1 MERQA
6 QDADLGSAATSW
18 WRLRV
23 ALLAFKAAFLCLFVA
38 VTNAGFSLAVAEYW
52 RSGNFSG
59 LAVLAAVWVLAGAG
73 LAAVILERRVV
84 PRIAW
89 GFLIAASGAFAW
101 GYYAVSQR
109 PLDVFGILL
118 MWDARNFSGNAAA
131 NHAAQVKLAII
142 FGFATW
148 FVLALPSLHPARRNL
163 VRFTALVPLLPIMAI
178 AWMVSAGEGRAPA
191 GFPTQFTQ
199 GTMALQVTYKNLFKP
214 LATRLEPS
222 WNPDASKGYRSVVV
236 LVDES
241 IRPDYLDPRNLTGV
255 TPHFAEAARR
265 MVDFGAAASASV
277 CSSYS
282 NAILRFTAARGDA
295 GQAINRNPLLFSFA
309 KRAGY
314 RTVYI
319 DAQAHALKNSDLLQN
334 FMSKAEL
341 KHIDNFYPLTGVG
354 PEEAD
359 HRLAEIVIREL
370 AAGDRVFIY
379 ANKQG
384 AHFPYDINYPA
395 AEAVHH
401 PTVSELGEKTYE
413 ANIASYRNAIVWN
426 VDLFF
431 ATLFERADLNG
442 GYMVYTSDHGQSL
455 DPTGLAHCAA
465 SKASPRMGLVPLY
478 VYADDP
484 NAMRQLSDGAK
495 LSQGRAS
502 HFQIVPSLLM
512 AMGYAEKD
520 VMARYTE
527 SLTAGTR
534 HSPAFTMGDIFGL
547 FTPRTSWMGIDLN
560 KNYVE
565 APLGPPPDGATAS
578 LSRARR

>member
-1 MERQA
+1 MDFGA
-6 QDADLGSAATSW
+6 AATGW
-18 WRLRV
+18 LRLRA
-23 ALLAFKAAFLCLFVA
+23 ALLAFKAVFLSLFVV
-38 VTNAGFSLAVAEYW
+38 VTNAGFSLAVAELW
-52 RSGNFSG
+52 RSGSFSG
-59 LAVLAAVWVLAGAG
+59 MALFAGVWTLALAG
-73 LAAVILERRVV
+73 LVAVVLERRVV
-84 PRIAW
+84 PRIVW

-101 GYYAVSQR
+101 GYFAVSQR

-131 NHAAQVKLAII
+131 NHAAQVRLAII

-148 FVLALPSLHPARRNL
+148 FVLALPSLQPARRGL
-163 VRFTALVPLLPIMAI
+163 LRFTALVPVLPIAAI
-178 AWMVSAGEGRAPA
+178 AFVVSAGEGRVPA

-199 GTMALQVTYKNLFKP
+199 GTMALQVTYKNYFSSA
-214 LATRLEPS
+214 ATRLEPA
-222 WNPDASKGYRSVVV
+222 WKPDAAKGFRSVVV
-236 LVDES
+236 LIDES
-241 IRPDYLDPRNLTGV
+241 IRPDYLDPRNLSGA
-255 TPHFAEAARR
+255 TPHFAEAAKR
-265 MVDFGAAASASV
+265 MVDFGAAASSSV

-282 NAILRFTAARGDA
+282 NAMLRFTAARGDV
-295 GQAINRNPLLFSFA
+295 GRAINRNPLLFSFA
-309 KRAGY
+309 QRAGY

-319 DAQAHALKNSDLLQN
+319 DAQAHALKNSDLMQN

-354 PEEAD
+354 PAEAD

-384 AHFPYDINYPA
+384 AHFPYDINYPPG
-395 AEAVHH
+395 EAVHH
-401 PTVSELGEKTYE
+401 PTVSELGAKTYE

-426 VDLFF
+426 VDRFF
-431 ATLFERADLNG
+431 ATLFERADLRNA
-442 GYMVYTSDHGQSL
+442 YLVYTSDHGQSL

-478 VYADDP
+478 AYADDGET
-484 NAMRQLSDGAK
+484 MRQLAEGAR

-502 HFQIVPSLLM
+502 HFQIVPSLLT
-512 AMGYAEKD
+512 AMGYAEAD

-534 HSPAFTMGDIFGL
+534 LSPAFTMGDIFGL
-547 FTPRTSWMGIDLN
+547 FSPRTSWMGVDLN

-578 LSRARR
+578 LSRVRR